1 MEKNHSK
8 PPDREFTCNGVTAAI
23 WQNSAEREGRPERH
37 SIRITKSF
45 KDKKTGRWTRTDTL
59 LPGDL
64 PNVAVVADEA
74 YKHLRLSSREPGRT
88 TNGKVDANSSI

>member
-23 WQNSAEREGRPERH
+23 WQNSVGNGPDRH
-37 SIRITKSF
+37 TIRITKSF
-45 KDKKTGRWTRTDTL
+45 KDKKTGKRTRTDTL

-64 PNVAVVADEA
+64 PNVAYVADEA
-74 YKHLRLSSREPGRT
+74 YKHLRLSSRESGGSS
-88 TNGKVDANSSI
+88 NGKVNANSSI

>member
-23 WQNSAEREGRPERH
+23 WRNSAETKGGPERY

-45 KDKKTGRWTRTDTL
+45 MDKKTKKWIQTDTL
-59 LPGDL
+59 FPGNLSD
-64 PNVAVVADEA
+64 VAFVANEA
-74 YKHLRLSSREPGRT
+74 YKYLRLSSREPG
-88 TNGKVDANSSI
+88 GPQPE